1 MGFSG
6 HATITLL
13 NFDDTL
19 TVQEELCRFLHSQVD
34 LRDLRGTRLF
44 CNRAALR
51 EIARRIRGR
60 KGIFFLGSG
69 DYHYVSYLLMQ
80 SVDSPFTL
88 VLFDNHADLSP
99 SPAGDLLS
107 CSSWVA
113 RALRLPNLKRALIIG
128 ARPDSFSGA
137 DPGLLRKVVYVRGD
151 LCRPDR
157 ATRPGMSRD
166 LFRHVP
172 RSINETPPV
181 TSIMP
186 EDTSGLRHFLI
197 EPLPLTSRETGEV
210 AGRIIALIPTR
221 SVYISVD
228 KDVLRHQ
235 DAITNWE
242 QGEMSLA
249 DLLLF
254 LQAISRAR
262 KVCGVDVCGEADL
275 HPLDRLRPAGREAIR
290 KNMQAN
296 IMIIRA
302 LLQTRTFKQAS

>member
-19 TVQEELCRFLHSQVD
+19 TVQEELCRFPHSRVD

-44 CNRAALR
+44 CDRAALR

-60 KGIFFLGSG
+60 RGIFFLGSG

-80 SVDSPFTL
+80 AVDSPFTL

-113 RALRLPNLKRALIIG
+113 RALRLPNLKKALIIG

-137 DPGLLRKVVYVRGD
+137 DPGLLRKVVYVQYGVVRGD
-151 LCRPDR
+151 LCRPYR

-166 LFRHVP
+166 LSRHVP
-172 RSINETPPV
+172 RSTNETPPV
-181 TSIMP
+181 TS
-186 EDTSGLRHFLI
+186 GLRHFSI
-197 EPLPLTSRETGEV
+197 EPLPVTSREMGEV
-210 AGRIIALIPTR
+210 AGRVIALIPTR

-242 QGEMSLA
+242 QGEMPLA

-254 LQAISRAR
+254 LQAISRA
-262 KVCGVDVCGEADL
+262 KNVCGVDVCGEAHL

-290 KNMQAN
+290 KNMRAN
-296 IMIIRA
+296 VMIIRA
-302 LLQTRTFKQAS
+302 LLQTRTIKQAS